1 MTTGYMRG
9 SVATLSYEDKI
20 ETTGW
25 GQIRLHTSGDFSDQV
40 QAMGAGYIV
49 FFVGLSC

>member
-9 SVATLSYEDKI
+9 SAATLSYEDKI

-25 GQIRLHTSGDFSDQV
+25 GQIRLRTSGEFSDHV
-40 QAMGAGYIV
+40 QAMAAW
-49 FFVGLSC
+49 

>member
-25 GQIRLHTSGDFSDQV
+25 GQIRLSTSGKFSDQV
-40 QAMGAGYIV
+40 QAMGAG
-49 FFVGLSC
+49 